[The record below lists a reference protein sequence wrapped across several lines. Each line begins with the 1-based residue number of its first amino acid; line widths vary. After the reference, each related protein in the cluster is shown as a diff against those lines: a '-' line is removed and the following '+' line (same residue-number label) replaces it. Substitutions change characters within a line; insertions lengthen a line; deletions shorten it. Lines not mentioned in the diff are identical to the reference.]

1 MRIQAKQYE
10 VTPTLGMG
18 SVTSYEL
25 TKAKGAI
32 EQFIYSCSHTLR
44 APLKSITGLVNLLKK
59 AERNSE
65 IDSQLF
71 LQSIEKTVEKMEVVL
86 NELEQFLLNS
96 RKSLTLNSV
105 DIKSL
110 IRKVI
115 DEIQMPGVKDLIS
128 VSVRIQQNVPFHTD
142 EERFQVVLTH
152 LISNALQFRDPS
164 KSNMRVSV
172 NVKLTTSH
180 CVLQVRDNGIGI
192 TKEVRPNI
200 FELFYRGSECSV
212 GSGVGLYIV
221 NEIVN
226 KLNGSILVNSTPGKG
241 SVFQITLPN
250 LRNEGQSFLYKN

>member
-1 MRIQAKQYE
+1 MRIQTNHFE
-10 VTPTLGMG
+10 VNPTLGMG

-59 AERNSE
+59 TERNSE
-65 IDSQLF
+65 IDAQLF

-96 RKSLTLNSV
+96 KKGLTLNSV
-105 DIKSL
+105 DIKLL

-115 DEIQMPGVKDLIS
+115 AEIQMPLVKDL
-128 VSVRIQQNVPFHTD
+128 VSVTVRIRQDVPFHTD
-142 EERFQVVLTH
+142 EERFQVILMH

-172 NVKLTTSH
+172 IIKLTTSH
-180 CVLQVRDNGIGI
+180 CILQVRDNGIGI
-192 TKEVRPNI
+192 SEEVRPNI
-200 FELFYRGSECSV
+200 FELFYRGSECSM

-226 KLNGSILVNSTPGKG
+226 KMNGSIKVKSVPGEG
-241 SVFQITLPN
+241 SVFQITIPN
-250 LRNEGQSFLYKN
+250 LRNEGSTLR